1 MRRRVAVS
9 GASGLIGAAL
19 CDALSERGDSILRL
33 VRRPPRSDDEV
44 FWDWKENRLE
54 LAKLE
59 GIDAFVHLAGKG
71 IATRWNARSLR
82 ETAQSRTRGT
92 TMIAE
97 GLAKLGKPPAIF
109 VSASAIGHY
118 GDGRERN
125 LDDSSP
131 RGEGWMAELCA
142 AWEAA
147 TLPASRAGIRVVTPR
162 IGIVISPKGGALAK
176 MLPAFRLGLG
186 GRLGDGKQ
194 GMSWIGLHDLIR
206 ILLFCLDTADVS
218 GAFVATSPHPVSN
231 AEFTRTLSR
240 VLRRP
245 ALLPVP
251 AFAISAVMGEMG
263 RRLLLDGD
271 FIRPTR
277 LDELEFRFE
286 YPTLEAALCNE
297 LGRV

>member
-1 MRRRVAVS
+1 
-9 GASGLIGAAL
+9 
-19 CDALSERGDSILRL
+19 
-33 VRRPPRSDDEV
+33 
-44 FWDWKENRLE
+44 
-54 LAKLE
+54 
-59 GIDAFVHLAGKG
+59 
-71 IATRWNARSLR
+71 
-82 ETAQSRTRGT
+82 
-92 TMIAE
+92 MIAE
-97 GLAKLGKPPAIF
+97 GLAKLGQPPAIF

-162 IGIVISPKGGALAK
+162 IGIVISPKGSALAK

-206 ILLFCLDTADVS
+206 ILLFCLDTPDVS
-218 GAFVATSPHPVSN
+218 GALVATSPHPVSN

-245 ALLPVP
+245 AFLPVP
-251 AFAISAVMGEMG
+251 AFAISTVMGEMG

-286 YPTLEAALCNE
+286 YPTLEAALRNE
-297 LGRV
+297 LGRA